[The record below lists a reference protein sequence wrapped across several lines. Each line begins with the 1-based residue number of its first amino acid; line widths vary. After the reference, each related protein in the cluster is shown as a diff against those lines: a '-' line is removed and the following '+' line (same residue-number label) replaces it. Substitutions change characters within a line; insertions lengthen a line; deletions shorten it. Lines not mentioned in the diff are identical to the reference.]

1 LTLLQPALPTSAS
14 TTTFLVLFLP
24 PELQNHR
31 FANYDKYD
39 LISRD

>member
-1 LTLLQPALPTSAS
+1 
-14 TTTFLVLFLP
+14 VLFLP

-39 LISRD
+39 LISHD